1 MCKGAEASKRQNCY
15 PLSYDSRGGGS
26 EHVGFTISRPW
37 ALLCWVGKGFLCA
50 GEDLRRYIRLRRKGI
65 LLLLQSFVLFC
76 FHSKQPNDYVSL
88 GLLSGR
94 KSKKVNAWEWV
105 LKEKGKQNEKLGNAE
120 ELFCHLNKFA

>member
-1 MCKGAEASKRQNCY
+1 MLGGKR
-15 PLSYDSRGGGS
+15 LS
-26 EHVGFTISRPW
+26 
-37 ALLCWVGKGFLCA
+37 LCWGRSEEIHKIKKERNIIIITKFC
-50 GEDLRRYIRLRRKGI
+50 
-65 LLLLQSFVLFC
+65 FVLFC